1 MMEFTTVVS
10 DNAQVLFENWTSDND
25 DHIDNHADV
34 TAVLLNRIQP
44 LYDSK

>member
-1 MMEFTTVVS
+1 MMDFTTVVF
-10 DNAQVLFENWTSDND
+10 DNAQVLFESWTLDNYD
-25 DHIDNHADV
+25 QFDNHADV